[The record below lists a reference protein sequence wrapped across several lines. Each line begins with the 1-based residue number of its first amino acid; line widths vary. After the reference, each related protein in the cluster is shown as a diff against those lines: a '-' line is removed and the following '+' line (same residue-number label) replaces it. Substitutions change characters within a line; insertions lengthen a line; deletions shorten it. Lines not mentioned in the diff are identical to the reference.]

1 MSEVLIILP
10 VYEPQLPYLNE
21 QIISLQNQSFRDFT
35 CVVSYDGPKSHEF
48 IEYLEKA
55 CLDSRFITTSF
66 DRKVGVY
73 RHIER
78 LLESRNNK
86 FKFIFLC
93 DQDDLWDKN
102 KVAKQVT
109 HLKSGF
115 ILVSDNARL
124 VDEHGRLIM
133 DRSLFRWLAINKK
146 SPRYSLITN
155 CATGAGTGFASEI
168 LDFALPFPKSFGSAF
183 HDHWLMLVAQSLGEC
198 LLQTS
203 CSWSYRQHS
212 TNIVGAF
219 SSRRSG
225 SRFALVLA
233 KVLEIMSHKCQ
244 QSKEGDLKW
253 LQILEFEH
261 ELRHRDIAN
270 GNSLIRPT
278 EYSRW
283 PKKITL
289 LFPHHLFRSRL
300 ETLRVFCSL

>member
-10 VYEPQLPYLNE
+10 VYEPQLPFLNE
-21 QIISLQNQSFRDFT
+21 QIKSLQSQSFWDFT

-48 IEYLEKA
+48 IEYLERA
-55 CLDSRFITTSF
+55 CLDSRFITANF
-66 DRKVGVY
+66 DRNVGIY

-78 LLESRNNK
+78 LLENSSNQ

-93 DQDDLWDKN
+93 DQDDLWDRN
-102 KVAKQVT
+102 KVANQVT
-109 HLKSGF
+109 RLKSGF

-124 VDEHGRLIM
+124 VDEDGNLVTNK
-133 DRSLFRWLAINKK
+133 SLFRWLAINKK
-146 SPRYSLITN
+146 SARYSLIAN

-168 LDFALPFPKSFGSAF
+168 LDFALPFPKSLGNAF
-183 HDHWLMLVAQSLGEC
+183 HDHWLMLIAQSLGEC

-219 SSRRSG
+219 SSGRSG
-225 SRFALVLA
+225 SRFALVFA
-233 KVLEIMSHKCQ
+233 KVLEILRHRYK
-244 QSKEGDLKW
+244 QSKEKDLKW
-253 LQILEFEH
+253 LQILEFER
-261 ELRHRDIAN
+261 ELRRRDIAN
-270 GNSLIRPT
+270 GNRLIRPS

-283 PKKITL
+283 PKKIIL

>member
-1 MSEVLIILP
+1 MNEVLIVLP
-10 VYEPQLPYLNE
+10 VYEPQLPFLNE
-21 QIISLQNQSFRDFT
+21 QIKSLQSQSFRDFT

-66 DRKVGVY
+66 DIRAGVY

-78 LLESRNNK
+78 LMESRNNQ

-102 KVAKQVT
+102 KLANQVAR
-109 HLKSGF
+109 LKSGF

-124 VDEHGRLIM
+124 VDEHGKLIKNK
-133 DRSLFRWLAINKK
+133 SLFGWLAINKK
-146 SPRYSLITN
+146 SARYSLIAN

-168 LDFALPFPKSFGSAF
+168 LDFALPFPKSLGNAF

-219 SSRRSG
+219 SSGRSG
-225 SRFALVLA
+225 SRFALVFA
-233 KVLEIMSHKCQ
+233 KVLEILRHRYQ
-244 QSKEGDLKW
+244 QPKEKDLKW
-253 LQILEFEH
+253 LQILEFER
-261 ELRHRDIAN
+261 ELRRRDIAN
-270 GNSLIRPT
+270 GNRLIRPS

-283 PKKITL
+283 PKKIIL